1 MINTSISYTI
11 GKGSIPHNLRRLIN
25 ELAHIDKSKSK
36 LNEILLGD
44 DDDDLLIKKINEFY
58 SQAVERHNAST
69 TRKDRKI
76 KNAYDYLSKK
86 GSRTGKRKLFK
97 DFVIQMGS
105 AKGTHIPARIETKIY
120 QEYIQSFQERNPC
133 LKPFLCVLHR
143 DEGHPH
149 IHLDVIPVNHTTT
162 KFGLGNSFN
171 GALDE
176 MGYPK
181 TDRLSYARW
190 RHNEVKELDKI
201 MQKYGYRYEY
211 QGNTNRHQDTIHP
224 YEAVAIEEKIKEE
237 IANKTISDQG
247 NAERFTF
254 KQKVEGKAFTKEEVK
269 FVKNEDFN
277 KVYDAYK
284 TSLNN
289 KNAAI
294 ASLKAKN
301 DALLE
306 ATSKKQLDELEEAN
320 RLLQEEN
327 KKLKE
332 DNERKNATINQL
344 CDDLNGMTN
353 KMSWWRGIAKTLKTA
368 FELLIVKTGYAI
380 KDWFKPENAEKFQNT
395 LDIANKELKTK
406 SIIEQS
412 KSQAFDEEE
421 QG

>member
-1 MINTSISYTI
+1 MTNTSISYTT
-11 GKGSIPHNLRRLIN
+11 GKGSIPHNLRKLIN

-36 LNEILLGD
+36 LNEILLGG

-58 SQAVERHNAST
+58 SKAVERHNAST

-76 KNAYDYLSKK
+76 KNA
-86 GSRTGKRKLFK
+86 RTGKRKLFK
-97 DFVIQMGS
+97 EFVIQMGS
-105 AKGTHIPARIETKIY
+105 AKGTQIPAHTETKIY
-120 QEYIQSFQERNPC
+120 QEYIKSFQERNPC
-133 LKPFLCVLHR
+133 LKPILCVLHR

-247 NAERFTF
+247 STERFTF

-277 KVYDAYK
+277 KVYEAYK

-289 KNAAI
+289 KNSTI

-320 RLLQEEN
+320 RLLQQEN

-332 DNERKNATINQL
+332 TIKSKNEKYTELDREY
-344 CDDLNGMTN
+344 
-353 KMSWWRGIAKTLKTA
+353 KTLKKNNNWWRNTA
-368 FELLIVKTGYAI
+368 IFIKCCFQWIVKKRNINLIQYFNRDDYLDLQDSMSTIDKYVQ
-380 KDWFKPENAEKFQNT
+380 KEKEF
-395 LDIANKELKTK
+395 
-406 SIIEQS
+406 EQ
-412 KSQAFDEEE
+412 DND
-421 QG
+421 

>member
-1 MINTSISYTI
+1 MTNTSISYTT
-11 GKGSIPHNLRRLIN
+11 GKGSIPHNLRKLIN

-36 LNEILLGD
+36 LNEILLGG

-58 SQAVERHNAST
+58 SQAVDRHNAST

-97 DFVIQMGS
+97 EFVIQMGS
-105 AKGTHIPARIETKIY
+105 AKGTQIPAHTETKIY
-120 QEYIQSFQERNPC
+120 QEYIKSFQERNPC
-133 LKPFLCVLHR
+133 LKPILCVLHR

-247 NAERFTF
+247 STERFTF

-277 KVYDAYK
+277 KVYEAYK

-289 KNAAI
+289 KNSTI

-320 RLLQEEN
+320 RLLQQEN

-332 DNERKNATINQL
+332 TIKSKNEKYTELDREY
-344 CDDLNGMTN
+344 
-353 KMSWWRGIAKTLKTA
+353 KTLKKNNNWWRNTA
-368 FELLIVKTGYAI
+368 IFIKCCFQWIVKKRNINLIQYFNRDDYLDLQDSMSTIDKYVQ
-380 KDWFKPENAEKFQNT
+380 KEKEF
-395 LDIANKELKTK
+395 
-406 SIIEQS
+406 EQ
-412 KSQAFDEEE
+412 DND
-421 QG
+421 

>member
-1 MINTSISYTI
+1 MTNTSISYTT
-11 GKGSIPHNLRRLIN
+11 GKGSIPHNLRKLIN

-36 LNEILLGD
+36 LNEILLGG

-58 SQAVERHNAST
+58 NQAVDRHNAST

-97 DFVIQMGS
+97 EFVIQMGS
-105 AKGTHIPARIETKIY
+105 AKGTQIPAHTETKIY
-120 QEYIQSFQERNPC
+120 QEYIQSFKQRNPC
-133 LKPFLCVLHR
+133 LKPILCVLHR

-247 NAERFTF
+247 STERFTF

-277 KVYDAYK
+277 KVYEAYK

-289 KNAAI
+289 KNSTI

-320 RLLQEEN
+320 RLLQQEN

-332 DNERKNATINQL
+332 TIKSKNEKYTELDREY
-344 CDDLNGMTN
+344 
-353 KMSWWRGIAKTLKTA
+353 KTLKKNNNWWRNTA
-368 FELLIVKTGYAI
+368 IFIKCCFQWIVKKRNINLIQYFNRDDYLDLQDSMSTIDKYVQ
-380 KDWFKPENAEKFQNT
+380 KEKEF
-395 LDIANKELKTK
+395 
-406 SIIEQS
+406 EQ
-412 KSQAFDEEE
+412 DND
-421 QG
+421 

>member
-1 MINTSISYTI
+1 MTNTSISYTT
-11 GKGSIPHNLRRLIN
+11 GKGSIPHNLRKLIN

-36 LNEILLGD
+36 LNEILLGG

-58 SQAVERHNAST
+58 NQAVERHNAST

-97 DFVIQMGS
+97 EFVIQMGS
-105 AKGTHIPARIETKIY
+105 AKGTQIPAHTETKIY
-120 QEYIQSFQERNPC
+120 QEYIKSFQERNPC
-133 LKPFLCVLHR
+133 LKPILCILHR

-247 NAERFTF
+247 STERFTF

-277 KVYDAYK
+277 KVYEAYK

-289 KNAAI
+289 KNSTI

-320 RLLQEEN
+320 RLLQQEN

-332 DNERKNATINQL
+332 TIKSKNEKYTELDREY
-344 CDDLNGMTN
+344 
-353 KMSWWRGIAKTLKTA
+353 KTLKKNNNWWRNTA
-368 FELLIVKTGYAI
+368 IFIKCCFQWIVKKRNINLIQYFNRDDYLDLQDSMSTIDKYVQ
-380 KDWFKPENAEKFQNT
+380 KEKEF
-395 LDIANKELKTK
+395 
-406 SIIEQS
+406 EQ
-412 KSQAFDEEE
+412 DND
-421 QG
+421 